1 MSDVVQSAAPVA
13 VPSPSTASPA
23 DTSVDTAALDAAD
36 ATEEA
41 TENTLA
47 ADAAAASGKPPTKT
61 EVKQAKEVEKR
72 LKKLKLKVDGKE
84 FDHEIDLNDEE
95 GLVRELQMSRMGQKR
110 SQEKADLE
118 KQITAFF
125 TAFQQD
131 PFAAM
136 KDLGQDPNKVI
147 DQYINQQL
155 ENAKKSPEQLAR
167 EQLEKELKQIKAE
180 REREKEELNA
190 KERTRLE
197 QQAFTQYDMQM
208 EQALSKTDLPR
219 TPYTVKKIA
228 DYMLVALEAGRDVSP
243 EDVIP
248 LVREEMNSDL
258 KEMFSSLPEDQI
270 EALLGEQVIN
280 KLRKRRVAKS
290 QEAAKL
296 IGNNKV
302 NETGKSLESKNKVPG
317 EKKNF
322 KDFFGI

>member
-190 KERTRLE
+190 KERTR
-197 QQAFTQYDMQM
+197 YDMQM

-270 EALLGEQVIN
+270 EALLGEQVLN
-280 KLRKRRVAKS
+280 KLRKRRVAKA